1 MQTGGDETI
10 ITVGEN
16 QKGFTV
22 RKYDQE
28 AETIFTVDGLNFNEV
43 LEEIT

>member
-10 ITVGEN
+10 ITIGANE
-16 QKGFTV
+16 KGYTV
-22 RKYDQE
+22 KKHSYED
-28 AETIFTVDGLNFNEV
+28 ETIFFVDGLSFDEA